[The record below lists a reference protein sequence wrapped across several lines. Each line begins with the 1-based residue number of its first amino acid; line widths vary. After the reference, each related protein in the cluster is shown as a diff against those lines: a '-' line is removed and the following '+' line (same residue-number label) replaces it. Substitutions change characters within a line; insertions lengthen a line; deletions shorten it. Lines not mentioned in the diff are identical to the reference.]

1 MSDKKTVIA
10 LGYFD
15 SVHLGHRAVLGEA
28 RALADSLNASL
39 VVFTFDGNLKAAVGD
54 EKDTYVYDK
63 FEREGLYK
71 KLGADEIYFAKV
83 DYNFLST
90 GRLAFLNK
98 LNKKYDI
105 AAYVCGKDYRFGK
118 FGEGGLE
125 DLKKYAEKNSQIVR
139 VIDTVE
145 KRGVKVSTTAVK
157 RLLASGNLREAN
169 ELLGESYF
177 MFGVVAHG
185 RAVGASLGF
194 PTVNVELAN
203 GRQRIKKGVYAG
215 RVSVGGKEY
224 KAMINYGARP
234 TFGLSKDVVEA
245 HIIDFSGDVYGEKI
259 VLYFDGYL
267 RDIKSFGDGNG
278 LKAQLDKDLL
288 DVKNGNY

>member
-15 SVHLGHRAVLGEA
+15 SVHLGHRAVIGEA

-39 VVFTFDGNLKAAVGD
+39 VVFTFDGNLKAAVGN
-54 EKDTYVYDK
+54 ESDTYVYDK
-63 FEREGLYK
+63 FEREELYK
-71 KLGADEIYFAKV
+71 KLGADDIYFAKV
-83 DYNFLST
+83 DYNFLSI

-105 AAYVCGKDYRFGK
+105 VAYVCGKDYRFGK
-118 FGEGGLE
+118 FGEGGLD
-125 DLKKYAEKNSQIVR
+125 DLKKYAEKNSQTVC
-139 VIDTVE
+139 VTDTVE

-157 RLLASGNLREAN
+157 RLLSSGNLREAN

-177 MFGVVAHG
+177 MSGVVAHG
-185 RAVGASLGF
+185 REVGTSLGF
-194 PTVNVELAN
+194 PTVNIELAN

-245 HIIDFSGDVYGEKI
+245 HIIDFDGDVYGEKI

-278 LKAQLDKDLL
+278 LKAQLMKDLS